1 MGYNK
6 VLFGACWESVGNLGN
21 MLENQTFENESTK
34 QHQLKILLQCNS
46 KVDALIKQIYV
57 FY

>member
-6 VLFGACWESVGNLGN
+6 VLFGACWESTGNLGN

-34 QHQLKILLQCNS
+34 QHQLKNSTPLQLKSGCF
-46 KVDALIKQIYV
+46 D
-57 FY
+57 